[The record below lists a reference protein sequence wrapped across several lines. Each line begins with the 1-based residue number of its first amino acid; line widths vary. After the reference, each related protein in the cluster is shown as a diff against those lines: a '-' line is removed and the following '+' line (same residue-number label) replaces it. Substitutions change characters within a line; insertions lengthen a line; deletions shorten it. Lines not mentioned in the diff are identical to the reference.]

1 MPLTT
6 IARVLLVGCALIAPW
21 TSVLPIDAA
30 PQVPPPELPPADPEL
45 PEARTLLGQ
54 AALALGTAERSAAI
68 ESYRI
73 EASLEVVTAA
83 QAPRP
88 ELRTRYQGAL
98 MWRRDG
104 HALWRATADGVSAR
118 TWTVYPRRFES
129 GVRPDVM
136 WSRFPESGPN
146 AEPDPNAGRNVRLPR
161 AQAAGDV
168 VAAVDPLRLL
178 YAGLAR
184 HAECVLEPR
193 TTKREQRRG
202 RDCHRIDARLR
213 YAPAEGVQRVTLWLD
228 VSQSRLVEVA
238 GGTTVLYDDW
248 RDVDGVLVPYRFSA
262 SPFCGERSLR
272 SDRMASVTGIAFNTV
287 TAEEIVAPADLADLS
302 ELVPQ
307 E

>member
-54 AALALGTAERSAAI
+54 AALALGTAERIAAI

-73 EASLEVVTAA
+73 EASLEVVTPA

-98 MWRRDG
+98 LWRRDG

-136 WSRFPESGPN
+136 WSRFPESDPN

-168 VAAVDPLRLL
+168 VAAVNLSGPLFRLKSNQ
-178 YAGLAR
+178 AR
-184 HAECVLEPR
+184 YVR
-193 TTKREQRRG
+193 SVRETAAAISE
-202 RDCHRIDARLR
+202 DILRI
-213 YAPAEGVQRVTLWLD
+213 GG
-228 VSQSRLVEVA
+228 EVA
-238 GGTTVLYDDW
+238 L
-248 RDVDGVLVPYRFSA
+248 PSA
-262 SPFCGERSLR
+262 RSLVG
-272 SDRMASVTGIAFNTV
+272 AV
-287 TAEEIVAPADLADLS
+287 E
-302 ELVPQ
+302 
-307 E
+307 